1 MPTPLM
7 YFFLCFMFITK
18 SLVLAENLLINLKI
32 FFSFKTS
39 KNVQW
44 KVGECTEGG
53 ESFNIICD
61 FFNVFLCCLG

>member
-1 MPTPLM
+1 
-7 YFFLCFMFITK
+7 MFITK

-61 FFNVFLCCLG
+61 FLMYFYVA